1 MKTNGAPEGRRPRE
15 FAPRTNLLLSWGIGL
30 SLLVLPTIALLGSS
44 ARMLAAY
51 LMLLSL
57 LVALRQPAVQFALL
71 ALRERVRVAV
81 RGPPV
86 DPFLLRAVRMPA
98 LCLMLVLIVPVGPG
112 WLGLTA
118 IAVLLPILL
127 ALRHLVRHGVWRIA
141 AACIALVP
149 LLSLLWLLH
158 FDAQVAPIGV
168 DSLEAVL
175 QTDPEEAWQFV
186 VANTDATFVRLAGIL
201 CGTTMLSLVRVPSA
215 PAAYLDRHR
224 VIERQVWLL
233 ASALLMMVVATDL
246 GSRVSSVMHNINES
260 LANYRV
266 QKARF
271 ELDAEPFADPG
282 RLDRAG
288 QAPDIVV
295 YIGESTTRHHMGI
308 YGYPRPTTP
317 FLSSLGQ
324 GIVRFDDTVA
334 PHTHTAQSLREV
346 LTDLNF
352 DGAKLARTARNPY
365 GVPLAPY
372 SLPDVLNAS
381 GYRTWWLS
389 NHNEYGLWDNPVTT
403 IARRAQN
410 VRFFRRSFG
419 KNFDAS
425 YFDDFMVRQAAGV
438 IATEGG
444 AEPRAIFIHSYAGHA
459 DYCRN
464 IPDAW
469 RNRFE
474 ATWSAAAY
482 FGDMGG
488 DRRRVDCYDSAMAYI
503 DDNLRLVIEAA
514 RAQRRPT
521 VVIYVADHGEDVDD
535 GSGHNSEL
543 HTFQHIDVPLLVY
556 FNEAARLTAGDRL
569 ARLAAN
575 RGLPYE
581 AADLYHLV
589 GDIARIESPLID
601 RSRSPASEAFRS
613 RPRQALPR
621 GNTWLTLDEEP
632 PREVPD
638 LRDTVERARSR
649 LRALPPPD
657 RDKLCVHHA
666 NTLAKLRQAAQLAA
680 CVEFDA
686 AFDAETSRFKVH
698 HPPDPDLGL
707 DLGTYLEWAGPLRLW
722 MDWKNLTPENAAQAF
737 AELER
742 LDAMYG
748 LRQRVVIEIGADF
761 IEAKHE
767 PKSFRELS
775 AGWRLSLYLP
785 TDKGV
790 HCRDPSIMSSRECHE
805 LEGRI
810 ADTVKRYGFADIS
823 FDSEVYPWV
832 RDSAALGKLSFMVW
846 KFSEILGR
854 SDMRFIGQEMFRK
867 SRVFLVPMPS
877 KHASGQFDCCEHP
890 AYR

>member
-1 MKTNGAPEGRRPRE
+1 MRSKGVPESQPPRE
-15 FAPRTNLLLSWGIGL
+15 FPRRINLLLGWSIGL

-44 ARMLAAY
+44 AGILTAYLAA
-51 LMLLSL
+51 LSL
-57 LVALRQPAVQFALL
+57 FIVLLQPGVQVALLTLGDWARL
-71 ALRERVRVAV
+71 AV
-81 RGPPV
+81 R
-86 DPFLLRAVRMPA
+86 RADRSLWRAAWIPG
-98 LCLMLVLIVPVGPG
+98 LCILLVLIVPTGPR
-112 WLGLTA
+112 WLGLS
-118 IAVLLPILL
+118 AVALLLPMLL
-127 ALRHLVRHGVWRIA
+127 GLRQLPQSRAWRFA
-141 AACIALVP
+141 AASVALVP

-186 VANTDATFVRLAGIL
+186 VANSDASFPRLAGIL
-201 CGTTMLSLVRVPSA
+201 CGTTIASLIFVPSA
-215 PAAYLDRHR
+215 TAAGLERYRG
-224 VIERQVWLL
+224 IERQAWLVT
-233 ASALLMMVVATDL
+233 SALLLLIVATDL
-246 GSRVSSVMHNINES
+246 GARVSSVMHNINES

-282 RLDRAG
+282 RLTLAG
-288 QAPDIVV
+288 PAPDIVV
-295 YIGESTTRHHMGI
+295 YIGESTTRHHLGI

-317 FLSSLGQ
+317 FLSSLGPR
-324 GIVRFDDTVA
+324 IVRFDDTVA
-334 PHTHTAQSLREV
+334 PHTHTAQSLREM

-389 NHNEYGLWDNPVTT
+389 NHNEFGLWDNPVTT
-403 IARRAQN
+403 IARRAHN
-410 VRFFRRSFG
+410 IRYFRKSFG

-438 IATEGG
+438 IAGEGG

-464 IPDAW
+464 IPGAW

-474 ATWSAAAY
+474 ATWPAAAY
-482 FGDMGG
+482 FGDLGG

-514 RAQRRPT
+514 QAQRRPT
-521 VVIYVADHGEDVDD
+521 IVIYLADHGEDVDD

-543 HTFQHIDVPLLVY
+543 HTYQHIDVPLLVY
-556 FNEAARLTAGDRL
+556 FNEAARAAASGSLSRL
-569 ARLAAN
+569 VAN
-575 RGLPYE
+575 RSRPFE
-581 AADLYHLV
+581 TADLYHLV
-589 GDIARIESPLID
+589 GDLARIESPLID
-601 RSRSPASEAFRS
+601 RSRSPAAETFRS

-621 GNTWLTLDEEP
+621 GNTWLALDEEP
-632 PREVPD
+632 PADILD
-638 LRDTVERARSR
+638 LRDAVERARSR
-649 LRALPPPD
+649 MRSLSPPA
-657 RDKLCVHHA
+657 REKLCVHHA
-666 NTLAKLRQAAQLAA
+666 NSLAKLRQAAQLAA

-810 ADTVKRYGFADIS
+810 ADTVKHYGFADIS